1 MKSLQGARLY
11 GIIDLGY
18 LAVEDVVSATE
29 QLLAG
34 GVDLLQL
41 RAKGVKVETIASL
54 AHQIHSLTW
63 AAGIPL
69 ILNDHAELLTMVP
82 AEGVHLGQ
90 DDPSIEEARTLV
102 GRPILVGKSTHS
114 PAQAV
119 AAEAEGADYLGF
131 GPLFATPTKPGR
143 PAIGLAEIGKVS
155 AKVRLPVFCIGGIKL
170 ENLGQVRAAG
180 ARRIVMVS
188 GWLQAK
194 DIAQAVRAAGDV
206 FSSSNPMP
214 EGSLP

>member
-1 MKSLQGARLY
+1 M
-11 GIIDLGY
+11 
-18 LAVEDVVSATE
+18 
-29 QLLAG
+29 
-34 GVDLLQL
+34 
-41 RAKGVKVETIASL
+41 
-54 AHQIHSLTW
+54 
-63 AAGIPL
+63 
-69 ILNDHAELLTMVP
+69 
-82 AEGVHLGQ
+82 
-90 DDPSIEEARTLV
+90 
-102 GRPILVGKSTHS
+102 
-114 PAQAV
+114 

-194 DIAQAVRAAGDV
+194 DIAQAVRAAGDI